1 MAKKRITVTVDQDV
15 ADFLYQM
22 PNTSAVVSDA
32 VREYRAKQL
41 ERELEA
47 AYRENAEESAA
58 LAAEW
63 EPADAEVD
71 E

>member
-15 ADFLYQM
+15 ADFLYQV
-22 PNTSAVVSDA
+22 PNTSAVVSEA